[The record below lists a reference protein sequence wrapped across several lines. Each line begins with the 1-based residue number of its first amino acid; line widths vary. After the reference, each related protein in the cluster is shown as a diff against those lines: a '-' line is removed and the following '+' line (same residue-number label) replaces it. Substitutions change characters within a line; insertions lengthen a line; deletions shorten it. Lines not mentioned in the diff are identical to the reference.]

1 MAAARAKAEAA
12 RVAVEA
18 AINETTDARER
29 EKAAIAE
36 NHAREMES
44 LGEARTRAR
53 QVASE
58 QHFHRHRDA
67 RRPRSGSAASANG
80 TTETSGGV
88 IMKRRPSS
96 GAAGDAAGTPHF
108 PLSGAPD
115 AAHPQTPEEYA
126 AAIDAM
132 RRECERVAM
141 KDENLEERLQLHSEV
156 VGLRRELAV
165 VQEDAKRLRQ
175 QLATAEAVVSA
186 SDLTVGKDVTIF
198 EEEAQQSM
206 LQKVWVEESE
216 CHNPDTME
224 WADIDVKN
232 LRERV
237 DAARKKFMA
246 AIEKADSL
254 YMKQEAAIN
263 ETTDARERE
272 KAAIAENHAREM
284 ESLGEARTRARQVA
298 SEQHFHRHRGTA
310 KAPPAAVPK
319 EKELTTRQRRL
330 GEVEFRTTEQ
340 VFKMKDELAEL
351 MEQVK
356 TLKRHLDDCR
366 QATEAK
372 RREYEASLR
381 AIEEEGADAR
391 EMKERLL
398 KEEEELK
405 ELRADLHGVL
415 HYVRAKNREEEGW

>member
-1 MAAARAKAEAA
+1 MSTPREQPYSEGQEARMAAARAKAEAA
-12 RVAVEA
+12 RVAVERRRSSGISSPQA
-18 AINETTDARER
+18 P
-29 EKAAIAE
+29 
-36 NHAREMES
+36 
-44 LGEARTRAR
+44 GP
-53 QVASE
+53 
-58 QHFHRHRDA
+58 DA

-96 GAAGDAAGTPHF
+96 DAAGTPHF

-126 AAIDAM
+126 AAIEAM

-141 KDENLEERLQLHSEV
+141 KDESLEERLQLHSEV
-156 VGLRRELAV
+156 AGLRKELAV
-165 VQEDAKRLRQ
+165 VQEDEKRLRK

-206 LQKVWVEESE
+206 LQKVWMEESE

-224 WADIDVKN
+224 WADIDVRN

-381 AIEEEGADAR
+381 VIEEEGADAR

-405 ELRADLHGVL
+405 ELKADLHGVL